1 MAELDDLLRDG
12 PDALVELY
20 RQAED
25 DILID
30 MARRI
35 KEYDFFIPAARFQ
48 KAKLEA
54 MGLVWQEIL
63 RRLSALTGRTQEELT
78 AGKEALLSSLRA
90 TSDSP
95 GAIEGYYA
103 TACLSSL
110 NMTPERYMEAVEKVS
125 LADVVAAAQTVTL
138 HSTYF
143 LKGESQ

>member
-1 MAELDDLLRDG
+1 MSAHKFKG
-12 PDALVELY
+12 GIHP
-20 RQAED
+20 
-25 DILID
+25 
-30 MARRI
+30 
-35 KEYDFFIPAARFQ
+35 
-48 KAKLEA
+48 LE
-54 MGLVWQEIL
+54 GK
-63 RRLSALTGRTQEELT
+63 ELT

-110 NMTPERYMEAVEKVS
+110 NMAPERYMEAVEKVS
-125 LADVVAAAQTVTL
+125 LTEVVAAAQTVTL